1 MKAFVLVAILL
12 TIAPLSVA
20 EDEAWH
26 VVPAPKGSGAKW
38 FAEVKTHAGH
48 KLILRRKIAR
58 AGYEVFAE
66 LHLPKG
72 EKFADRM
79 PKVQVDT
86 MAVDDTAF
94 IKLAG
99 DNLNMRWG
107 FIENNVAT
115 WRVWQS
121 PRTEL
126 TADDAL
132 APWREGTRLK
142 IHYST
147 HDKRKRNAEFTL
159 SGSSQAIEDVVSG
172 PFQ

>member
-1 MKAFVLVAILL
+1 MKAFILTAAL
-12 TIAPLSVA
+12 ITMTSPLHAV
-20 EDEAWH
+20 DEAWR
-26 VVPAPKGSGAKW
+26 VIPAPKGGGTKW
-38 FAEVKTHAGH
+38 LGEVKTHAGH
-48 KLILRRKIAR
+48 TLILRRKIAR

-79 PKVQVDT
+79 PKVQIDT
-86 MAVDDTAF
+86 QSVEDTAV

-99 DNLNMRWG
+99 DNLNLRWG

-132 APWREGTRLK
+132 APWREGTRLR
-142 IHYST
+142 IRYATQDNRSRSA
-147 HDKRKRNAEFTL
+147 DFTL
-159 SGSSQAIEDVVSG
+159 SGSSHAIEEVVAG